1 MRYGLGMFMSDL
13 SVTLSGLTIIYNVSL
28 WIGG

>member
-1 MRYGLGMFMSDL
+1 MRYGFGAFMSDV
-13 SVTLSGLTIIYNVSL
+13 SVALSGLTIIYNLSL